1 MSARHELGID
11 LETFSSVDIKAA
23 GAWRYIDSPDFE
35 ILLLAY
41 AVDDSPVQVIDLASG
56 ETPPAWL
63 IEALHDPTIIK
74 RAYNAAF
81 EFAALSKVYDA
92 MEPEQWRCS
101 MVHAMYCGYP
111 GSLEAAG
118 AAIGLPQ
125 EKQKLTTG
133 KALIRYFCIPC
144 KPTKANGGRTR
155 NYPRHDPEKWQLFKD
170 YNRQDVEAER
180 EIERRLASYPLPP
193 DVQKQWETD
202 LRIARRGVC
211 VDQDMVAGA
220 LDIGASTT
228 ATLMTRAQAIT
239 GLDNPNSGVQLLS
252 WLHSRGAELPNLQKE
267 TVAEALKGD
276 LPDAETREA
285 LEIRQNLGKTSN
297 KKYEALET
305 CVCSDGRVR
314 GLLQFYGANRTGR
327 WAGRLVQVQNLPRTY
342 IQQLDLARGL
352 VKARNGKAIRVCF
365 GSVQDTLSQL
375 IRTTLTA
382 APGRVLID
390 ADFSA
395 IEARVISWLAGE
407 EWRLDAFRE
416 GKDIYCESASRIYG
430 VPVVKHGENGHLRA
444 KGKVAELACGFGGSA
459 GAMQRMGGSDL
470 NMTDDELK
478 QIVDDWRAASPKIV
492 KLWYDLQDAAI
503 SAING
508 TPKTTHGLRFA
519 RELDRTSGH
528 TVLVIRLPSGR
539 QLFYLE
545 PDLAENRWGGS
556 SISYIGVNQETK
568 KWERIETYGGK
579 ITENCLAWDTLV
591 LTDHGVKPISAVTED
606 DKVWDGVEWVAH
618 EGRINKGLQR
628 TIDINGVRLT
638 PEHKVL
644 TTEGWKRA
652 DEAGRLD
659 WAQVQQPDSYPEGA
673 ERQKWEAPLG
683 MQVRLWYGDDLRGAG
698 PETRKPLL
706 LRMPAEQTNL
716 GEEQD
721 PRNEQTPGVGG
732 LALDETAL
740 HGPEP
745 QGVEELRRARDH
757 GMQQMGGELRG
768 VLGGYG
774 TDVPARAGDRPDRQ
788 QSRLRAG
795 KLPLDDAEG
804 QCKEPQDEH
813 PRNDGVRNDD
823 DLGACRA
830 DGHRRDD
837 TALPDPAW
845 LAGSSAHDTAECEEL
860 VYDLRNCGPRH
871 RFTVVAANGELRIV
885 SNCVQAIARDCLA
898 LAIENVEAAGLP
910 VVFHIHD
917 EIVIETLPFGS
928 DEEMLARVCD
938 LMTRPIPWASGLP
951 LKAEGWVGQYFKK
964 D

>member
-1 MSARHELGID
+1 MSARHEIGID
-11 LETFSSVDIKAA
+11 LETFSSVDIKSA

-41 AVDDSPVQVIDLASG
+41 AVDDSPVQVCDLASG

-81 EFAALSKVYDA
+81 EFAAMSKIYGA

-125 EKQKLTTG
+125 DKQKLTTG
-133 KALIRYFCIPC
+133 KTLIRYFCCPV

-211 VDQDMVAGA
+211 VDQDMVDGA
-220 LDIGASTT
+220 LEIGASAT
-228 ATLMTRAQAIT
+228 AALMERAQAIT
-239 GLDNPNSGVQLLS
+239 GLSNPNSGVQLLG
-252 WLHSRGAELPNLQKE
+252 WLHSHGAELPNLQKE
-267 TVAEALKGD
+267 TVADALKGD

-352 VKARNGKAIRVCF
+352 VKARNDKAIRVCF
-365 GSVQDTLSQL
+365 GSIQDTLSQL

-407 EWRLDAFRE
+407 EWRLEVFRTH
-416 GKDIYCESASRIYG
+416 GKIYEASASQMFG
-430 VPVVKHGENGHLRA
+430 VPIEKIKKGNPEYALRA
-444 KGKVAELACGFGGSA
+444 RGKVAELALGYQGGV
-459 GAMQRMGGSDL
+459 GAMRRMDVGHNLDSLSD
-470 NMTDDELK
+470 DDV
-478 QIVDDWRAASPKIV
+478 QGIVDQWRDANPKIRE
-492 KLWYDLQDAAI
+492 LWYDLQTAAI
-503 SAING
+503 KAIQDH
-508 TPKTTHGLRFA
+508 TPQQTHGLRFA
-519 RELDRTSGH
+519 RELDGASGH
-528 TVLVIRLPSGR
+528 TVLTIRLPSGR

-545 PDLAENRWGGS
+545 PDIAENRWGGP

-579 ITENCLAWDTLV
+579 ITENC
-591 LTDHGVKPISAVTED
+591 I
-606 DKVWDGVEWVAH
+606 
-618 EGRINKGLQR
+618 
-628 TIDINGVRLT
+628 
-638 PEHKVL
+638 
-644 TTEGWKRA
+644 
-652 DEAGRLD
+652 
-659 WAQVQQPDSYPEGA
+659 
-673 ERQKWEAPLG
+673 
-683 MQVRLWYGDDLRGAG
+683 
-698 PETRKPLL
+698 
-706 LRMPAEQTNL
+706 
-716 GEEQD
+716 
-721 PRNEQTPGVGG
+721 
-732 LALDETAL
+732 
-740 HGPEP
+740 
-745 QGVEELRRARDH
+745 
-757 GMQQMGGELRG
+757 
-768 VLGGYG
+768 
-774 TDVPARAGDRPDRQ
+774 
-788 QSRLRAG
+788 
-795 KLPLDDAEG
+795 
-804 QCKEPQDEH
+804 
-813 PRNDGVRNDD
+813 
-823 DLGACRA
+823 
-830 DGHRRDD
+830 
-837 TALPDPAW
+837 
-845 LAGSSAHDTAECEEL
+845 
-860 VYDLRNCGPRH
+860 
-871 RFTVVAANGELRIV
+871 
-885 SNCVQAIARDCLA
+885 QAIARDCLA
-898 LAIENVEAAGLP
+898 AAIENVEAAGLP

-917 EIVIETLPFGS
+917 EIVIETLPFGD
-928 DEEMLARVCD
+928 DEQMLHKVTD
-938 LMTRPIPWASGLP
+938 LMTRPIPWAPGLP
-951 LKAEGWVGQYFKK
+951 LKAEGWVGRYFKK